1 MIDVTPPPSKKK
13 KLDRRMEAETVSQ
26 LKYMLEMEL
35 TNLRDRAGIDL
46 TLFIGVGGRIFAT
59 SIPEELRPDQYR
71 LLSTFKGNL
80 TNLCSKLKGEDLEIS
95 IERWKSGMAI
105 VAAVG
110 DNSFLASLLSE
121 KSEISEMGSILD
133 EVVKA
138 TDVLKHIFEQKDF
151 DEDTIN
157 EYPEDVQKE
166 LNRLSRQLFVERF
179 THTKSYKKNEE
190 ILEFMKDKI
199 RKAVGV
205 GQLEQIVSVTFNKMG
220 TSAPYM
226 EEDMWYDFLDTVI
239 DEHIRPIVG
248 DIQAEQYKKKWKK
261 ELDEKM
267 KSFL

>member
-1 MIDVTPPPSKKK
+1 MTPPPSRKK

-35 TNLRDRAGIDL
+35 GNLRDRAGIDL
-46 TLFIGVGGRIFAT
+46 ALFIGVGGRIFAT
-59 SIPEELRPDQYR
+59 SIPDELRPDQYR

-80 TNLCSKLKGEDLEIS
+80 TNLCSKLKGEDLEVS

-110 DNSFLASLLSE
+110 GNSFLASLLTK
-121 KSEISEMGSILD
+121 KSEISEMDNILD

-138 TDVLKHIFEQKDF
+138 TTVLKHIFEQKDF
-151 DEDTIN
+151 NEDSIKD
-157 EYPEDVQKE
+157 YPEDIQEE
-166 LNRLSRQLFVERF
+166 LNNLSRQLFVERF

-199 RKAVGV
+199 RGAVGV
-205 GQLEQIVSVTFNKMG
+205 GQLDQIVSVTFNKMG

-226 EEDMWYDFLDTVI
+226 EEDMWYDFLDNAI
-239 DEHIRPIVG
+239 DEHIRPMVG
-248 DIQAEQYKKKWKK
+248 DIQAEQYKKQWKK
-261 ELDEKM
+261 ELEEKL
-267 KSFL
+267 KSYL